1 MRLSDFKTTNYAKK
15 LQYANGVP
23 TLVEYDKLDG
33 DINFYSIDENVISK
47 IGSEL
52 LPQIASDDKDELFMY
67 MLIPYLC
74 DVEVDVTFEQ
84 FEEMLKSTNKN
95 FLSFVEV
102 ILNLINDGISMAS
115 SVEKIESVT
124 KSITEKTNII
134 VETDEDKLQRLYNEY
149 GEAKNRNEKRRL
161 MREIESLEEKI
172 DKNAN

>member
-1 MRLSDFKTTNYAKK
+1 
-15 LQYANGVP
+15 
-23 TLVEYDKLDG
+23 
-33 DINFYSIDENVISK
+33 
-47 IGSEL
+47 
-52 LPQIASDDKDELFMY
+52 

-74 DVEVDVTFEQ
+74 EVEVDVTFEQ

-149 GEAKNRNEKRRL
+149 GEAKNRYEKRRL